1 MNTSYIYYLEILTP
15 ETVKLLGSTK
25 SKITKNEHGENMSYL
40 EITEAVLTQPARNVL
55 GTSPE
60 GPLKVLTSR
69 TSRGPSGDSYGTNTK
84 IDDLMKKVFFRSNS
98 PCFTH
103 LLLFLLEKQIFRSSR
118 WRRLLDVY
126 RT

>member
-1 MNTSYIYYLEILTP
+1 MNTTYIYYLEILTP

-40 EITEAVLTQPARNVL
+40 EITEVVLTQPVRNVL

-69 TSRGPSGDSYGTNTK
+69 TSRGPSGDS
-84 IDDLMKKVFFRSNS
+84 
-98 PCFTH
+98 
-103 LLLFLLEKQIFRSSR
+103 
-118 WRRLLDVY
+118 
-126 RT
+126 